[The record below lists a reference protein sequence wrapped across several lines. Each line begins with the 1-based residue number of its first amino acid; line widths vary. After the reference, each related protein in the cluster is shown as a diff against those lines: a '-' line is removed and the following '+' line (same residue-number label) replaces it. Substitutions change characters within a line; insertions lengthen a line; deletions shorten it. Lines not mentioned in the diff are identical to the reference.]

1 MKSNCMRTPKK
12 QQPTTVK
19 LRFFSFTWQP
29 LSCSFLS
36 KKPVDSVLVYT
47 V

>member
-1 MKSNCMRTPKK
+1 MYMRSPKK
-12 QQPTTVK
+12 QQQTTLE
-19 LRFFSFTWQP
+19 LRFFSFTWQT

-47 V
+47 I